1 MSGFTSR
8 VGRSIP
14 VPVAFQYE
22 RLMSL
27 LTRVSY
33 GVRILFAV
41 LVVAVA
47 LSLIACDDPP
57 AVQDGAAPA
66 PQFKAVPLGGQGQ
79 GQRNVD
85 AWNSNPA
92 LKALFGSPQSDGR

>member
-22 RLMSL
+22 RLMSA

-33 GVRILFAV
+33 GVRVLFAV

-66 PQFKAVPLGGQGQ
+66 PQFQAVPLGGQGQ
-79 GQRNVD
+79 SQKNAD
-85 AWNSNPA
+85 AFNSNPT
-92 LKALFGSPQSDGR
+92 LRALFGEAQSDGR